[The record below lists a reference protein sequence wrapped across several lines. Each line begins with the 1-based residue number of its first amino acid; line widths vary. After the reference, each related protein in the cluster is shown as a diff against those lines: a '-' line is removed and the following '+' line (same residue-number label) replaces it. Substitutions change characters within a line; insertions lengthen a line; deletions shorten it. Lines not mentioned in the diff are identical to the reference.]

1 MSKTSNRVLA
11 VSKDL
16 SGIRVIVTR
25 PLAQGEPWAKE
36 LQQLGARTL
45 LAPLLE
51 LQPVTDDQ
59 QRQAIKN
66 QIMNF
71 DLYQKAIFV
80 SQNAVNFAL
89 SWLDDYW
96 PQLPTGIEY
105 FAVGETTARALQKY
119 GLRVSA
125 LTATEAG
132 AMNSETLLREP
143 ELQQVAGE
151 KIIIFRGC
159 GGRGYM
165 GEILRERGAHVSYC
179 ELYQRHLP
187 ESAKAQF
194 AMASDDQS
202 QHEQQN
208 PQVTLVALHS
218 GESLQHYV
226 EVLAQLA
233 NDVQA
238 SALVENEPVKKL
250 QALPVLV
257 PGARVADLAR
267 AAGFDKVI
275 VAENATDKSM
285 TAALGAYISISC

>member
-1 MSKTSNRVLA
+1 
-11 VSKDL
+11 
-16 SGIRVIVTR
+16 
-25 PLAQGEPWAKE
+25 
-36 LQQLGARTL
+36 
-45 LAPLLE
+45 
-51 LQPVTDDQ
+51 
-59 QRQAIKN
+59 
-66 QIMNF
+66 
-71 DLYQKAIFV
+71 FV

-89 SWLDDYW
+89 AWLDDYW

-125 LTATEAG
+125 LTATETG

-233 NDVQA
+233 KDVQA
-238 SALVENEPVKKL
+238 SELVGRETVKKL

-267 AAGFDKVI
+267 AAGFNKVI